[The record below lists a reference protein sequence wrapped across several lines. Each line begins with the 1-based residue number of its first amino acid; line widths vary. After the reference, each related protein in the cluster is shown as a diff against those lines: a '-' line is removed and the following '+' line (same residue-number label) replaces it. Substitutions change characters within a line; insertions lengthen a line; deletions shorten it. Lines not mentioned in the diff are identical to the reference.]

1 MLPVAAQQRLAEV
14 AFAAQQRSGQLPVPD
29 MPHFDSPE
37 SITWFLEQLAG
48 AKRYLEYG
56 SGASTYQ
63 AAKLGVDFIA
73 VDTDPYWLDSVRA
86 KVHAAGLG
94 RTGQVFR
101 HANIGWTGLW
111 GNPRGRV
118 TEGRR
123 ELFRRASDPPPECFD
138 GLLPDLVLIDGRFR
152 VASAFKAL
160 NMLREQTGWT
170 LVVDDYADRPQYQ
183 GIGEYAQVELVG
195 RMAVIHS
202 ARPVP
207 TDVITPWETERA

>member
-1 MLPVAAQQRLAEV
+1 
-14 AFAAQQRSGQLPVPD
+14 

-37 SITWFLEQLAG
+37 SISWFLERLAG

-56 SGASTYQ
+56 TGASTYQ
-63 AAKLGVDFIA
+63 AARLGVDFIA
-73 VDTDPYWLDSVRA
+73 VDTDRYFLDSVRA
-86 KVHAAGLG
+86 KIHAAGLD

-101 HANIGWTGLW
+101 YADIGWTGMW
-111 GNPRGRV
+111 GNPLGRV
-118 TEGRR
+118 TEARR

-152 VASAFKAL
+152 VACAFKVF
-160 NMLREQTGWT
+160 NMLRPQTGWT
-170 LVVDDYADRPQYQ
+170 VVVDDYADRPQYH
-183 GIGEYAQVELVG
+183 GIEDYAQVELVG

-207 TDVITPWETERA
+207 DSAIIRWETQPD